1 MDENKII
8 RNKCRCCSQDIIY
21 DNTDIK
27 INKFKKIRI
36 LGKSYLTTKNIDGIQ
51 YNLSVCQPCLLKYFP
66 DTNVPVNIFN
76 IMCDQTKFAFNIP
89 DEVYTRSRKKYA
101 MTLQHMIEKYGKEE
115 GERIWKN
122 YCEKQSR
129 TNTFEYKRE
138 KHGWTKEQFIKY
150 NSSRAVTLNNLIKRH
165 GKEEGERIWKN
176 YCEKQSR
183 TKSWAYMVEKYGE
196 KKALEINRAKSQS
209 LEAYIKRY
217 GKEKGTDLYMD
228 KVEKVRNYYSKI
240 SQDFFNELDK
250 IISKKFTTYYATK
263 NKEYGVN
270 LKDSYVFLDYF
281 IKELNLCVE
290 FNGTNFHADPRVYD
304 KNSHPNPFNL
314 NKTANDIWKEEE
326 QRIKKLK
333 EVKNIDTI
341 VVWEIDYKKGID
353 IEYFIKSV
361 LKIEL

>member
-1 MDENKII
+1 MEIQVYTSILDENKII

-101 MTLQHMIEKYGKEE
+101 MTLQHMIEKY
-115 GERIWKN
+115 
-122 YCEKQSR
+122 
-129 TNTFEYKRE
+129 
-138 KHGWTKEQFIKY
+138 
-150 NSSRAVTLNNLIKRH
+150 